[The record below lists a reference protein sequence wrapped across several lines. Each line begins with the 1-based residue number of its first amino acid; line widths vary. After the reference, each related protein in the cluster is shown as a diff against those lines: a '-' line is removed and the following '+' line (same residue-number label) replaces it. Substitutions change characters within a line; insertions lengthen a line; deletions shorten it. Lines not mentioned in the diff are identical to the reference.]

1 MKISDD
7 ELLKEALCQVYR
19 GVQNAYLTDLRLF
32 FLSEN
37 EYSVFIPQCHLLLPK
52 TNDSGGQEPILW

>member
-32 FLSEN
+32 FLSE
-37 EYSVFIPQCHLLLPK
+37 YGL
-52 TNDSGGQEPILW
+52 ILSIHTTMSPLATKDK

>member
-7 ELLKEALCQVYR
+7 KLFKEALCQVYR
-19 GVQNAYLTDLRLF
+19 GVQNTYLTAQKHEERIKKII

-37 EYSVFIPQCHLLLPK
+37 GL
-52 TNDSGGQEPILW
+52 ILSIHTTMSPLVTKEK